1 MSNNL
6 TIAKEYC
13 CNYWSGNCLGAMMQ
27 RKDGILY
34 MWLDGELY
42 GKPCVA
48 DKKCNYF
55 ETIVIKSIPDE
66 RPKKRKRV

>member
-1 MSNNL
+1 
-6 TIAKEYC
+6 
-13 CNYWSGNCLGAMMQ
+13 
-27 RKDGILY
+27 